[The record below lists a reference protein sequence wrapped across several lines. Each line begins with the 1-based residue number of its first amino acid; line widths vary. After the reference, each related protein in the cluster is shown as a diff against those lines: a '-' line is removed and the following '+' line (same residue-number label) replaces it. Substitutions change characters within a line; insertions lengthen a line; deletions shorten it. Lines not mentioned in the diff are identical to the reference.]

1 MNPYPPT
8 ANSKT
13 VAQTKPIIAIVNV
26 VASATIDQK
35 LISTK
40 KDQKDVNSGYKE
52 TIKDIESEIKAIIE
66 DYSVNGTGVANP

>member
-1 MNPYPPT
+1 M
-8 ANSKT
+8 KM
-13 VAQTKPIIAIVNV
+13 TKPQAESKVYEL
-26 VASATIDQK
+26 TEK

>member
-1 MNPYPPT
+1 M
-8 ANSKT
+8 
-13 VAQTKPIIAIVNV
+13 TKPQAESKVYEL
-26 VASATIDQK
+26 TEK